1 MNAVLA
7 VKSPIDGYI
16 DEQYLAIGKY
26 VTPADILVKMF
37 PVVDRAIALQQIKE
51 IGELIQDPQAKQNG
65 LGFIRDD
72 RIRSTISFVDKAY
85 DLKGKVR
92 AEDVFTNEFLK

>member
-1 MNAVLA
+1 
-7 VKSPIDGYI
+7 
-16 DEQYLAIGKY
+16 
-26 VTPADILVKMF
+26 MF
-37 PVVDRAIALQQIKE
+37 PVVDRSIALQQVKE

-92 AEDVFTNEFLK
+92 VEDVFTNEFLK

>member
-1 MNAVLA
+1 
-7 VKSPIDGYI
+7 
-16 DEQYLAIGKY
+16 
-26 VTPADILVKMF
+26 
-37 PVVDRAIALQQIKE
+37 
-51 IGELIQDPQAKQNG
+51 LIQDPQAKQNG

-92 AEDVFTNEFLK
+92 VEDVYTNEFLK